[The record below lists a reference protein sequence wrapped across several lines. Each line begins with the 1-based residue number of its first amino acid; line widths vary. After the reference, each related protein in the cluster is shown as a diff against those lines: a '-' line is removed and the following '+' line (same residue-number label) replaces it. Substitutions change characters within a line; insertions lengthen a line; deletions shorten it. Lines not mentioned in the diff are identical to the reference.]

1 VTLAF
6 LRIPPFPGHRAPSL
20 ALPEPGQ
27 PPDRRTTA
35 ELLELLQSE
44 RVGGDFWAAQPDMPN
59 GRDILLAPC
68 TAEQAIEMLKQ
79 ARTEG
84 LLDRC
89 AMLASTGRLI
99 RLTNPAVPMLSG
111 PVDPWH
117 LADVAGQVWAGA
129 DHEISIVAGIAG
141 RSHRIFRRDRF
152 ADINDADEDLARS
165 IAQRIVQNWTYRCPF
180 TEQPVSAVQAA
191 RILSDWRRL
200 IDRNR
205 DAVGIAG
212 VAAWKR
218 STVDA
223 LLWAGNGNPRY
234 LRRVPEAMDINSN
247 VIAWK
252 SRTSKSALTHLCR
265 RGVRLA
271 ELEDGLIRG
280 PGLGANCVP
289 PLSVVVDYSGIYF
302 DPSQPSD
309 LEQILELARIDGEL
323 LDRAARL
330 RERIVA
336 SGISKY
342 GGDITSRRWPA
353 NVRRILVV
361 GQVEDDRSI
370 LSGGGGQTNL
380 ELLQRARSI
389 EPDAWVIYRPHPDV
403 EAGHRKGY
411 VPDEVVLSHADEI
424 DRGGSIASL
433 IKAVDGIH
441 CITSLA
447 GFEAMMRGKQV
458 TTHGVPFYAGWGL
471 TRDLGPVPTRRTRRR
486 LLDELVAAALILY
499 PRYLDPVT
507 RLPCPPEVLV
517 DRIACGRAE
526 VAAPLAGVRKLQ
538 GKFKLVLRW
547 LQRGAA

>member
-1 VTLAF
+1 
-6 LRIPPFPGHRAPSL
+6 
-20 ALPEPGQ
+20 
-27 PPDRRTTA
+27 
-35 ELLELLQSE
+35 
-44 RVGGDFWAAQPDMPN
+44 MPN
-59 GRDILLAPC
+59 GRDILLAPH
-68 TAEQAIEMLKQ
+68 TAEQAIAMLEQ

-84 LLDRC
+84 LLYRFV
-89 AMLASTGRLI
+89 MLASTGWLV
-99 RLTNPAVPMLSG
+99 RLTNPAVPMLCG
-111 PVDPWH
+111 AVDPWH
-117 LADVAGQVWAGA
+117 LAEVAGQVWAGA
-129 DHEISIVAGIAG
+129 EHEISFVAAIAG
-141 RSHRIFRRDRF
+141 RSHRIFSRGRF
-152 ADINDADEDLARS
+152 AEISDGDEDLARS
-165 IAQRIVQNWTYRCPF
+165 TAQRIVQNWTYRCPF

-205 DAVGIAG
+205 DAAGIAG

-218 STVDA
+218 PTVDA

-234 LRRVPEAMDINSN
+234 FRRVPEAMDVNSN
-247 VIAWK
+247 VIVWK
-252 SRTSKSALTHLCR
+252 SRTSKSALAHFCR

-309 LEQILELARIDGEL
+309 LEQILEFAEIDGEL

-330 RERIVA
+330 RGRIVA

-342 GGDITSRRWPA
+342 GGDFAAKCWPA
-353 NVRRILVV
+353 DMRRILVV

-389 EPDAWVIYRPHPDV
+389 EPDAWLMYRPHPDV
-403 EAGHRKGY
+403 EAGHRKGH
-411 VPDEVVLSHADEI
+411 VPDEVVLGHADEI

-447 GFEAMMRGKQV
+447 GFEALIRGKAV

-486 LLDELVAAALILY
+486 SLDELVAAALIIY

-507 RLPCPPEVLV
+507 RLPCPAEVLV
-517 DRIACGRAE
+517 DRIACGQAE
-526 VAAPLAGVRKLQ
+526 VAAPLAGVRRLQ
-538 GKFKLVLRW
+538 GKFKLVLRRF
-547 LQRGAA
+547 QRSAA